1 MSVLISGG
9 NMKTHGSRGSRLV
22 SAVMSALLLCD
33 ASILPL
39 SIAKAGET
47 RVERRVIA
55 RQGDPAP
62 GSPGKFF
69 NGIISEGPSIGP
81 SGHVAFRS
89 DLNGE
94 SNNYSLWCGLPGALG
109 LVARAYAQAP
119 GFPAGVNLDVPR
131 APVGID
137 PQGRV
142 GFYANLWG
150 DAVPTSQWATFWGGP
165 GGVTPL
171 LRQGSEVPWVSAGIF
186 AGNYLQ
192 SPLLGG
198 GTAVLSAGTTASTGH
213 GSVGIWQTTPTGLQL
228 IMRQGASAPGMPSGA
243 VFDGSNGTPYRPLV
257 NGNGDVAFGAVV
269 AGPGLDYLANDRG
282 IWIRCNGVLS
292 LAFRGATPV
301 SGFGTGVNLQEPVL
315 EAFAND
321 GGIAFFGSLRA
332 ANGIAIN
339 NSQSLW
345 WGKPGDIRLVAR
357 IKSPAADAPAGVY
370 YDSLSS
376 TYPMLAG
383 EFIGFASRLGGT
395 GVTTANDRAFV
406 VGRRDDLKI
415 VLREG
420 DQVPGLAPGVV
431 FADLTDRFA
440 MNARG
445 QIVFR
450 ATISGPGITTAND
463 EGIWA
468 TDSRGQ
474 IVQIARQGTP
484 IAAIT
489 ADGASVSLP
498 VVRLSILADS
508 GGEDG
513 TPTSI
518 NAAGQ
523 VAFYVYT
530 DPSQTSSQAAIIR
543 ADIIEPC
550 IGDFNAD
557 GFLDFADFDDF
568 VGAFEGGIASSDIT
582 GDGFLDFEDFDAF
595 VAAFEA
601 GC

>member
-1 MSVLISGG
+1 M
-9 NMKTHGSRGSRLV
+9 
-22 SAVMSALLLCD
+22 
-33 ASILPL
+33 
-39 SIAKAGET
+39 
-47 RVERRVIA
+47 IA

-62 GSPGKFF
+62 GLPGKFF

-94 SNNYSLWCGLPGALG
+94 SNYYSLWCGLPGALG

-150 DAVPTSQWATFWGGP
+150 NAVPTSQWATFWGGP

-171 LRQGSEVPWVSAGIF
+171 LRQGAEVPWVTSGVLASSYF
-186 AGNYLQ
+186 Q
-192 SPLLGG
+192 PPLLGG
-198 GTAVLSAGTTASTGH
+198 GTAVLSASTTSNNSN
-213 GSVGIWQTTPTGLQL
+213 GSVGIWQTTPSGLQL
-228 IMRQGASAPGMPSGA
+228 IMRQGASAPGMPVGA
-243 VFDGSNGTPYRPLV
+243 VFYGTGLPSRPLV
-257 NGNGDVAFGAVV
+257 NSSGDVAFWAQVTGGGV
-269 AGPGLDYLANDRG
+269 DYLTNDRG
-282 IWIRCNGVLS
+282 IWIRRNGVLS
-292 LAFRGATPV
+292 LAFRGNAPV
-301 SGFGTGVNLQEPVL
+301 SGFGTGVTLIYPDL
-315 EAFAND
+315 RAFAID
-321 GGIAFFGSLRA
+321 GSIAFFGDLKFN
-332 ANGIAIN
+332 NGQN
-339 NSQSLW
+339 NQSALW
-345 WGKPGDIRLVAR
+345 WGKPGDYRLVAR
-357 IKSPAADAPAGVY
+357 LGAQAAGAPVGVVHG
-370 YDSLSS
+370 SF
-376 TYPMLAG
+376 TFTRPMLAG
-383 EFIGFASRLGGT
+383 EFMGFTSSLFGP
-395 GVTTANDRAFV
+395 GVNSSNSDAFFL
-406 VGRRDDLKI
+406 GRRDNVRMVI
-415 VLREG
+415 RQG
-420 DQVPGLAPGVV
+420 DQVPGMPSGVV
-431 FADLTDRFA
+431 FASIYDGFA

-450 ATISGPGITTAND
+450 ATIAGPGITTAND

-468 TDSRGQ
+468 TDSRGH
-474 IVQIARQGTP
+474 IVQVARQGTP
-484 IAAIT
+484 IT
-489 ADGASVSLP
+489 AMTANGTSVSLP
-498 VVRLSILADS
+498 VVLLSILADS

-530 DPSQTSSQAAIIR
+530 DPAQASSQAAIIR

-550 IGDFNAD
+550 VADFNED

-568 VGAFEGGIASSDIT
+568 VGAFEGGLATSDINA
-582 GDGFLDFEDFDAF
+582 DGFLTFDDFDAF